1 LRAKTAGIDFAG
13 LAGRINPWGLR
24 GVARPANAPA
34 DGDRSMGTT
43 RHQAGYRRRSLL
55 RGVLLRGGLLVAAA
69 TFWSA
74 GGPTSAADPPPLVPL
89 RLAAPAELPAP
100 PPAFR
105 LDKPQAGDGLTEA
118 VATDEPGGDVAG
130 APAAPLPDAAW
141 SDPDGV
147 NWIDS
152 WGNPA
157 ARPAAPRS
165 GPAGRVL
172 DRLGE
177 RRSEARGSEPGSP
190 RRPGSAM
197 VERVRS
203 RLRSEGRLARV
214 PSHPAGGPVDLA
226 DISDGW
232 PTPTRLLDE
241 LESLAAATRAGR
253 PHVSN
258 WATRTLD
265 ALHATLETDGPTDP
279 RAGETLLVLGEQVTA
294 GMSAADLGVPSPL
307 ASQTRRVALAVARRV
322 AVWRAAAALCVEA
335 EAEAAAEATLA
346 ASGIA
351 LPPPTSSLGPR
362 AIAMLGFLERYETGG
377 EPADAAAI
385 RTALEAILAG
395 GSAAEADLGRAI
407 ADHYHAPNVRI
418 AVHREFVER
427 MLPEATVTNG
437 PVQDFVLGRPVR
449 GRSTV
454 EQSTAVRFVPHPGEI
469 RLELVVN
476 GEVASRTVT
485 SSGPVS
491 IHSRGQATFSVFKP
505 IVVTAE
511 GPAFAPAR
519 GTASSRAQ
527 LASIETNFD
536 NVPIMGPL
544 VRSIARSQHDDARQE
559 ANREVSGKIVGRAC
573 RQVDQEAEPKLAEMA
588 ERIRDRLW
596 QPLVTLGL
604 EPTPVGL
611 ETTED
616 VASVRLRLASP
627 SQLAAHTPR
636 PRAPDG
642 ALVSGQVHDTVA
654 NNAIDRLDLAG
665 RRLDLTQLAAH
676 VCQRLGIEPK
686 EPADLPDG
694 VLVTFAREAPLRVQ
708 SRDGLVHVRVAL
720 DAFESG
726 RRCWHEIVVKVAYRP
741 VVRGPQVFLEREGP
755 VQIGGPAHEGRME
768 IGLRTIFGKIFA
780 KERPVPIVPAS
791 VTANPRLAG
800 LRVVQAV
807 ATDGW
812 LGIALAQPAENMTG
826 QPADLSPTAEQPPAA
841 DRRLLRR

>member
-1 LRAKTAGIDFAG
+1 
-13 LAGRINPWGLR
+13 
-24 GVARPANAPA
+24 
-34 DGDRSMGTT
+34 MGTT
-43 RHQAGYRRRSLL
+43 RHQA
-55 RGVLLRGGLLVAAA
+55 VHCRGGLLRCTFLGAALTVLPADGPA
-69 TFWSA
+69 TI
-74 GGPTSAADPPPLVPL
+74 AADPP
-89 RLAAPAELPAP
+89 
-100 PPAFR
+100 
-105 LDKPQAGDGLTEA
+105 
-118 VATDEPGGDVAG
+118 
-130 APAAPLPDAAW
+130 APLPDAAW

-152 WGNPA
+152 PTG
-157 ARPAAPRS
+157 PAAPRG

-172 DRLGE
+172 DRLSE
-177 RRSEARGSEPGSP
+177 RRAEARGGEPVSP

-203 RLRSEGRLARV
+203 RLRSDVRLARAV
-214 PSHPAGGPVDLA
+214 GADPTDGSPDLA
-226 DISDGW
+226 AISDGW
-232 PTPTRLLDE
+232 PTPGRLLDE
-241 LESLAAATRAGR
+241 LEALAAATRAEGR
-253 PHVSN
+253 AQVSN

-279 RAGETLLVLGEQVTA
+279 RAGEPLLVLGEQVPV
-294 GMSAADLGVPSPL
+294 GMTVADLGVPPPL

-322 AVWRAAAALCVEA
+322 AVWRAAAALCGEA
-335 EAEAAAEATLA
+335 EAEAAVA

-351 LPPPTSSLGPR
+351 LPSAGGSLGPR
-362 AIAMLGFLERYETGG
+362 AVAMLAFIERYEAGG

-385 RTALEAILAG
+385 RAALDALVAG
-395 GSAAEADLGRAI
+395 GSDAAADLGRAI

-454 EQSTAVRFVPHPGEI
+454 EQSTAVRLVPHPGEI

-491 IHSRGQATFSVFKP
+491 IHSRGQATFNVFKP
-505 IVVTAE
+505 IVVT
-511 GPAFAPAR
+511 PAGLSFAPAR

-527 LASIETNFD
+527 LASIETTFD
-536 NVPIMGPL
+536 NVPIMGSL
-544 VRSIARSQHDDARQE
+544 VRSIARSQHDEARQE

-588 ERIRDRLW
+588 ERLRERLW

-604 EPTPVGL
+604 EPTPVAL

-616 VASVRLRLASP
+616 VASVRLRLAS
-627 SQLAAHTPR
+627 STQLAAHTPR
-636 PRAPDG
+636 PRAPED

-654 NNAIDRLDLAG
+654 NNAIDQLDLAG
-665 RRLDLTQLAAH
+665 RRLDLAELAAH
-676 VCQRLGIEPK
+676 VCQRLGIEPR
-686 EPADLPDG
+686 EPTDLPDG

-708 SRDGLVHVRVAL
+708 CRDGLVHVRVAL

-812 LGIALAQPAENMTG
+812 LGIALAQPAGNVTG
-826 QPADLSPTAEQPPAA
+826 RPADLSPAAAQPEAA

>member
-1 LRAKTAGIDFAG
+1 
-13 LAGRINPWGLR
+13 
-24 GVARPANAPA
+24 
-34 DGDRSMGTT
+34 MGTT
-43 RHQAGYRRRSLL
+43 RHQAGNR
-55 RGVLLRGGLLVAAA
+55 RGGLLTGGLLRGILFVAAA
-69 TFWSA
+69 TLWST
-74 GGPTSAADPPPLVPL
+74 GGPTTTAADPPPLVPL
-89 RLAAPAELPAP
+89 RPLAPALPAP

-105 LDKPQAGDGLTEA
+105 LDGPQAGVAIHEA
-118 VATDEPGGDVAG
+118 PATDEPGGDVAA

-152 WGNPA
+152 WGGPA
-157 ARPAAPRS
+157 ARPTAPRG

-177 RRSEARGSEPGSP
+177 RRAEARGSEPGSP
-190 RRPGSAM
+190 RRPGSAI

-214 PSHPAGGPVDLA
+214 PSPPGGGPVDLA

-241 LESLAAATRAGR
+241 LEALAASTRAAR
-253 PHVSN
+253 PHLSN
-258 WATRTLD
+258 WASRTLD

-294 GMSAADLGVPSPL
+294 GMSAADLGVPPLL

-335 EAEAAAEATLA
+335 EAEAALA

-362 AIAMLGFLERYETGG
+362 AVAMLGFLERYEAGG

-385 RTALEAILAG
+385 RTALGAILAG

-491 IHSRGQATFSVFKP
+491 IHSRGQATFNVFKP
-505 IVVTAE
+505 IVLTPE
-511 GPAFAPAR
+511 GLAFTPAR

-527 LASIETNFD
+527 LASIETSFD

-544 VRSIARSQHDDARQE
+544 VRSIVRSQHDDARQE

-588 ERIRDRLW
+588 ERIRERLW

-627 SQLAAHTPR
+627 IQLAAHTPR
-636 PRAPDG
+636 PRAPED

-665 RRLDLTQLAAH
+665 RRLDLAQLAAH
-676 VCQRLGIEPK
+676 VCQRLGIEPR

-708 SRDGLVHVRVAL
+708 CRDGLVHVRVAL

-826 QPADLSPTAEQPPAA
+826 RPADLSPTAEESPAA